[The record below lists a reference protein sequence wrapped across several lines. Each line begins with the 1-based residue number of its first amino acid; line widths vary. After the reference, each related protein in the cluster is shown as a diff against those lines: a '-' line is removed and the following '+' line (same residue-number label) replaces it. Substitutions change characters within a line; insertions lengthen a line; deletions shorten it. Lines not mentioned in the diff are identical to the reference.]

1 MKKALLKDSVKEI
14 KNTYKKFIS
23 ILLMAFLGVGFFAGL
38 RASSPDMIDTIDKYY
53 KEQHVYDIQI
63 LSTLGLT
70 NQDVEEISKIENV
83 EKVYGTYETDGKIEI
98 ENKEIVAKVL
108 TIEEI
113 NTPKLLQ
120 GRMPENEQECL
131 VEENFLKEN
140 NKQIGDT
147 ILIEIENTTNDE
159 GEAIEYLKQK
169 ELKIVGTARS
179 PLYISRDRGTSSL
192 GAGKVNYYIYIPES
206 NINAT
211 DIYTNI
217 YVKVANADKYTTST
231 KEYEDYIETVKDNI
245 ENIKEQ
251 RETARKEQLVE
262 KANEKLQEAE
272 NELNT
277 QKQEAETQIQD
288 AEKKLQDG
296 RKEIEDG
303 EAEIE
308 SNKKKADTEFANAEK
323 EIENAKK
330 EIEENEK
337 RLQIKEQEANKRFE
351 QLEAQKQGLQ
361 ANLEQINSGIAE
373 LQAQYEILLKKIEN
387 GETLTEQE
395 EQQKLYI
402 EGQLQTLEQTQQKLV
417 VGITEIENGINKGK
431 QEIQNGKDQIQQ
443 GKAKLE
449 TQEKQL
455 NKTKTSTYNQ
465 IEDAKNELENA
476 KQEIIDGEQEL
487 EKNKQEYEQ
496 KIEDAEAKLL
506 DAKEEVNDIEKPEWY
521 ILDRN
526 ANSGYVS
533 FIQDTE
539 SIENI
544 SQVFPIVFFAVAAL
558 ISLTSMTRM
567 VEEQR
572 MEIGTLKALG
582 YNKLQIISKY
592 IIYASLA
599 SIIGGIIGMCVGFA
613 TLPAII
619 WEMYSMMYQ
628 MTDKIA
634 LSFNWKYGGIG
645 LILICICIIGATI
658 YSAVKELKSM
668 PATLMRPKAPKKG
681 SRVLLEK
688 IPFIWKHLNFSQ
700 KVTIRNIF
708 RYKKRVLMTIVGIA
722 GCTALIL
729 TGFGLK
735 DSIKAI
741 LPNQYEKVFNYDLE
755 ISIKDEVEQQEKQD
769 FINNLSANEKT
780 EKLVE
785 THMLSS
791 VAVKDQNEED
801 VQIIVPKDDLQGL
814 INLRDVKTKN
824 EIQLSNN
831 EICLT
836 DKVAQLLGVESGDT
850 IILRDTDSNEY
861 EVKISNIV
869 ENYVYHYVYMSKEMY
884 ENLFQKPY
892 ETNVVLTKN
901 VEFTEE
907 QEDEFVTELMEQ
919 KEISAVSRVSSTMT
933 ILDDTLNSLDYV
945 VVILIGAAGM
955 LAFVVLYNLA
965 NVNISERERELA
977 TIKVLG
983 FYDNEVYNYI
993 GRESILLTII
1003 GIAIGL
1009 IGGYFLNFY
1018 IIGTCEINMLR
1029 FSKIVHPISYL
1040 YAILITIA
1048 FTIIVNILTY
1058 FALKKIDMIESLKSV
1073 E

>member
-1 MKKALLKDSVKEI
+1 MKKALLKDSIKEI

-38 RASSPDMIDTIDKYY
+38 RASSPDMIDTINQYY
-53 KEQHVYDIQI
+53 KEQQVYDIQI

-70 NQDVEEISKIENV
+70 NQDIEEISKIENV

-120 GRMPENEQECL
+120 GKMPENDQECL
-131 VEENFLKEN
+131 VEETFLKEN

-147 ILIEIENTTNDE
+147 IIIEIENTTNDE
-159 GEAIEYLKQK
+159 GESIEYLKQK

-192 GAGKVNYYIYIPES
+192 GAGKVNYYIYIPKS

-217 YVKVANADKYTTST
+217 YIKVANADKYTTST

-251 RETARKEQLVE
+251 RENARREQLVE

-288 AEKKLQDG
+288 AEKQLEDG

-308 SNKKKADTEFANAEK
+308 ANKKKADTEFANAEK
-323 EIENAKK
+323 EIENAKN

-337 RLQIKEQEANKRFE
+337 KLQIKEQETNKRFE
-351 QLEAQKQGLQ
+351 QLEVQKQGFQ

-373 LQAQYEILLKKIEN
+373 LQAQYNVLLEKLEN
-387 GETLTEQE
+387 GGTLTEQE

-402 EGQLQTLEQTQQKLV
+402 EGQLQTLNQTKQQLV
-417 VGITEIENGINKGK
+417 AGITEIENGINKGK
-431 QEIQNGKDQIQQ
+431 QEIQNGKEQIEQ
-443 GKAKLE
+443 GKTEIEA
-449 TQEKQL
+449 QEKQL
-455 NKTKTSTYNQ
+455 NQTKTSTYAQ
-465 IEDAKNELENA
+465 IEDAKTELENA
-476 KQEIIDGEQEL
+476 KQKIIQGEQEL
-487 EKNKQEYEQ
+487 EQSKQEYEQ

-572 MEIGTLKALG
+572 MQIGTLKALG
-582 YNKLQIISKY
+582 YNKFQIISKY

-599 SIIGGIIGMCVGFA
+599 SIIGGIIGMCVGFS

-619 WEMYSMMYQ
+619 WDMYSMMYQ
-628 MTDKIA
+628 MTNKIV

-658 YSAVKELKSM
+658 YSAIRELKSM

-681 SRVLLEK
+681 NRVILEK
-688 IPFIWKHLNFSQ
+688 LPFIWKHLNFSQ

-708 RYKKRVLMTIVGIA
+708 RYKKRVLMTIIGIA

-741 LPNQYEKVFNYDLE
+741 LPNQFENVFNYDLQ
-755 ISIKDEVEQQEKQD
+755 IDIKDELGEQEKQD
-769 FINNLSANEKT
+769 FISELSSDEKI

-785 THMLSS
+785 THMLSG
-791 VAVKDQNEED
+791 VAVNGENEED
-801 VQIIVPKDDLQGL
+801 VQIIVPKDEFQGL
-814 INLRDVKTKN
+814 INLRDVKAKN
-824 EIQLSNN
+824 EIQLSSN
-831 EICLT
+831 EICIT
-836 DKVAQLLGVESGDT
+836 DKVAQLLDVENGDT
-850 IILRDTDSNEY
+850 IILRDTDNNEY

-869 ENYVYHYVYMSKEMY
+869 ENYVQHYVYMSKEMY
-884 ENLFQKPY
+884 ESLFKKTY

-907 QEDEFVTELMEQ
+907 QEDEFVTQLMEQ

-933 ILDDTLNSLDYV
+933 ILDDTLKSLDYV

-965 NVNISERERELA
+965 NVNISERVRELA

-993 GRESILLTII
+993 GRETILLTII
-1003 GIAIGL
+1003 GIALGL

-1048 FTIIVNILTY
+1048 FTIIVNISTY
-1058 FALKKIDMIESLKSV
+1058 FALKKINMIESLKSV

>member
-1 MKKALLKDSVKEI
+1 MKKALLKDSIKEI

-38 RASSPDMIDTIDKYY
+38 RASSPDMIDTINQYY
-53 KEQHVYDIQI
+53 KEQQVYDIQI

-70 NQDVEEISKIENV
+70 NQDIEEISKIENV

-120 GRMPENEQECL
+120 GKMPENDQECL
-131 VEENFLKEN
+131 VEETFLKEN

-147 ILIEIENTTNDE
+147 IIIEIENTTNDE
-159 GEAIEYLKQK
+159 GESIEYLKQK

-192 GAGKVNYYIYIPES
+192 GAGKVNYYIYIPKS

-217 YVKVANADKYTTST
+217 YIKVANADKYTTST

-251 RETARKEQLVE
+251 RENARREQLVE

-288 AEKKLQDG
+288 AEKQLEDG

-308 SNKKKADTEFANAEK
+308 ANKKKADTEFANAEK
-323 EIENAKK
+323 EIENAKN

-337 RLQIKEQEANKRFE
+337 KLQIKEQETNKRFE
-351 QLEAQKQGLQ
+351 QLEVQKQGFQ

-373 LQAQYEILLKKIEN
+373 LQAQYNVLLEKLEN
-387 GETLTEQE
+387 GGTLTEQE

-402 EGQLQTLEQTQQKLV
+402 EGQLQTLNQTKQQLV
-417 VGITEIENGINKGK
+417 AGITEIENGINKGK
-431 QEIQNGKDQIQQ
+431 QEIQNGKEQIEQ
-443 GKAKLE
+443 GKTEIEA
-449 TQEKQL
+449 QEKQL
-455 NKTKTSTYNQ
+455 NQTKTSTYAQ
-465 IEDAKNELENA
+465 IEDAKTELENA
-476 KQEIIDGEQEL
+476 KQKIIQGEQEL
-487 EKNKQEYEQ
+487 EQSKQEYEQ

-572 MEIGTLKALG
+572 MQIGTLKALG
-582 YNKLQIISKY
+582 YNKFQIISKY

-619 WEMYSMMYQ
+619 WDMYSMMYQ
-628 MTDKIA
+628 MTDKIV

-658 YSAVKELKSM
+658 YSAIRELKSM

-681 SRVLLEK
+681 NRVILEK
-688 IPFIWKHLNFSQ
+688 LPFIWKHLNFSQ

-708 RYKKRVLMTIVGIA
+708 RYKKRVLMTIIGIA

-741 LPNQYEKVFNYDLE
+741 LPNQFENVFNYDLQ
-755 ISIKDEVEQQEKQD
+755 IDIKDELGEQEKQD
-769 FINNLSANEKT
+769 FISELSSDEKI

-785 THMLSS
+785 THMLSG
-791 VAVKDQNEED
+791 VAVNGENEED
-801 VQIIVPKDDLQGL
+801 VQIIVPKDEFQGL
-814 INLRDVKTKN
+814 INLRDVKAKN
-824 EIQLSNN
+824 EIQLSSN
-831 EICLT
+831 EICIT
-836 DKVAQLLGVESGDT
+836 DKVAQLLDVENGDT
-850 IILRDTDSNEY
+850 IILRDTDNNEY

-869 ENYVYHYVYMSKEMY
+869 ENYVQHYVYMSKEMY
-884 ENLFQKPY
+884 ESLFKKTY

-907 QEDEFVTELMEQ
+907 QEDEFVTQLMEQ

-933 ILDDTLNSLDYV
+933 ILDDTLKSLDYV

-955 LAFVVLYNLA
+955 LAFVVLYNLS
-965 NVNISERERELA
+965 NVNISERIRELA

-993 GRESILLTII
+993 GRETILLTII
-1003 GIAIGL
+1003 GIALGL

-1048 FTIIVNILTY
+1048 FTIIVNISTY
-1058 FALKKIDMIESLKSV
+1058 FALKKINMIESLKSV

>member
-1 MKKALLKDSVKEI
+1 MKKALLKDSIKEI

-38 RASSPDMIDTIDKYY
+38 RASSPDMIDTIDQYY
-53 KEQHVYDIQI
+53 KDQNVYDIQI

-70 NQDVEEISKIENV
+70 EQDVEEISKIENV
-83 EKVYGTYETDGKIEI
+83 EKVYGTYETDRKIEI

-120 GRMPENEQECL
+120 GKMPENEQECL
-131 VEENFLKEN
+131 VEETFLEEN

-147 ILIEIENTTNDE
+147 IIIEIENTTNDE
-159 GEAIEYLKQK
+159 GESIEYLKQK

-217 YVKVANADKYTTST
+217 YIKVANADKYTTST
-231 KEYEDYIETVKDNI
+231 KEYEDYIEAVKDNI

-251 RETARKEQLVE
+251 RENARREQLVE

-308 SNKKKADTEFANAEK
+308 SNKKKADTEFANAER

-337 RLQIKEQEANKRFE
+337 QLQQKEQEANAQFT
-351 QLEAQKQGLQ
+351 QLETQKQGLQ

-373 LQAQYEILLKKIEN
+373 LQAQYNVLLEKVEN
-387 GETLTEQE
+387 GGTLTEQE

-402 EGQLQTLEQTQQKLV
+402 EGQLQTLEQTRQQLIA
-417 VGITEIENGINKGK
+417 GITEIENGINQGK
-431 QEIQNGKDQIQQ
+431 QEIQNGKEQIEQ
-443 GKAKLE
+443 GKAE
-449 TQEKQL
+449 IEVQEKQL
-455 NKTKTSTYNQ
+455 NQTKTSTYAQ
-465 IEDAKNELENA
+465 IEDAENELENA
-476 KQEIIDGEQEL
+476 KQEIIQGEQEL
-487 EKNKQEYEQ
+487 EQSKQEYEQ

-572 MEIGTLKALG
+572 MQIGTLKALG
-582 YNKLQIISKY
+582 YNKFQIISKY

-628 MTDKIA
+628 MTDKIV

-658 YSAVKELKSM
+658 YSAIKELKSM

-681 SRVLLEK
+681 NRVILEK
-688 IPFIWKHLNFSQ
+688 LPFIWKHLNFSQ

-741 LPNQYEKVFNYDLE
+741 LPNQFENVFNYDLQ
-755 ISIKDEVEQQEKQD
+755 IDIKDELGEQEKQD
-769 FINNLSANEKT
+769 FISELSADEKI

-791 VAVKDQNEED
+791 VAVNGENEED
-801 VQIIVPKDDLQGL
+801 VQIIVPKDEFQGL

-824 EIQLSNN
+824 EIQLSSN
-831 EICLT
+831 EICIT
-836 DKVAQLLGVESGDT
+836 DKAAQLLDVKSGDT
-850 IILRDTDSNEY
+850 IILRDTDNNEY

-869 ENYVYHYVYMSKEMY
+869 ENYVQHYVYMSKEMY
-884 ENLFQKPY
+884 ENLFQKTY

-907 QEDEFVTELMEQ
+907 QEDEFVTQLMGQ

-945 VVILIGAAGM
+945 VVILIGAAGI
-955 LAFVVLYNLA
+955 LAFVVLYNLT
-965 NVNISERERELA
+965 NVNISERTRELA

-1003 GIAIGL
+1003 GIALGL
-1009 IGGYFLNFY
+1009 ILGYFLNFY

-1040 YAILITIA
+1040 YAILITVA
-1048 FTIIVNILTY
+1048 FTIIVNISTY
-1058 FALKKIDMIESLKSV
+1058 FVLKKIDMIESLKSV

>member
-1 MKKALLKDSVKEI
+1 MKKALLKDSIKEI

-38 RASSPDMIDTIDKYY
+38 RASSPDMIDTIDQYY
-53 KEQHVYDIQI
+53 KDQNVYDIQI
-63 LSTLGLT
+63 ISTLGLT
-70 NQDVEEISKIENV
+70 EQDVEEISKIENV

-120 GRMPENEQECL
+120 GKMPENDQECL
-131 VEENFLKEN
+131 VEETFLKEN

-147 ILIEIENTTNDE
+147 IIIEIENTTNDE
-159 GEAIEYLKQK
+159 GESIEYLKQK

-217 YVKVANADKYTTST
+217 YVRVTNTDKYTTST

-251 RETARKEQLVE
+251 RENARREQLVE

-288 AEKKLQDG
+288 AEKQLEDG

-323 EIENAKK
+323 EIENAKN

-337 RLQIKEQEANKRFE
+337 KLQIKEQEANKRFE
-351 QLEAQKQGLQ
+351 QLEVQKQGLQ

-373 LQAQYEILLKKIEN
+373 LQAQYNVLLEKVEN
-387 GETLTEQE
+387 GGTLTEQE
-395 EQQKLYI
+395 EQQKIYI
-402 EGQLQTLEQTQQKLV
+402 EGQLQTLNQTKQQLV
-417 VGITEIENGINKGK
+417 AGITEIENGITQGK
-431 QEIQNGKDQIQQ
+431 QEIENGKQQIEQ
-443 GKAKLE
+443 AKTELE
-449 TQEKQL
+449 SQERQL
-455 NKTKTSTYNQ
+455 NQTKTSTYAQ
-465 IEDAKNELENA
+465 IEDAEKELENA
-476 KQEIIDGEQEL
+476 KQEIIEGEQEL
-487 EKNKQEYEQ
+487 EQSKQEYEQ

-539 SIENI
+539 SVENI
-544 SQVFPIVFFAVAAL
+544 AQVFPIVFFAVAAL

-572 MEIGTLKALG
+572 MQIGTLKALG
-582 YNKLQIISKY
+582 YNKFQIISKY

-619 WEMYSMMYQ
+619 WDMYSMMYQ
-628 MTDKIA
+628 MTDKIV

-658 YSAVKELKSM
+658 YSAIRELKSM

-681 SRVLLEK
+681 NRVILEK
-688 IPFIWKHLNFSQ
+688 LPFIWKHLNFSQ

-708 RYKKRVLMTIVGIA
+708 RYKKRVLMTIIGIA

-741 LPNQYEKVFNYDLE
+741 LPNQFENVFNYDLQ
-755 ISIKDEVEQQEKQD
+755 IDIKDELGEQEKQD
-769 FINNLSANEKT
+769 FISELSSDEKI

-785 THMLSS
+785 THMLSG
-791 VAVKDQNEED
+791 VAVNGENEED
-801 VQIIVPKDDLQGL
+801 VQIIVPKDEFQGL
-814 INLRDVKTKN
+814 INLRDVKAKN
-824 EIQLSNN
+824 EIQLSSN
-831 EICLT
+831 EICIT
-836 DKVAQLLGVESGDT
+836 DKVAQLLDVENGDT
-850 IILRDTDSNEY
+850 IILRDTDNNEY

-869 ENYVYHYVYMSKEMY
+869 ENYVQHYVYMSKEMY
-884 ENLFQKPY
+884 ESLFKKTY

-907 QEDEFVTELMEQ
+907 QEDEFVTQLMEQ

-933 ILDDTLNSLDYV
+933 ILDDTLKSLDYV

-965 NVNISERERELA
+965 NVNISERVRELA

-993 GRESILLTII
+993 GRETILLTII
-1003 GIAIGL
+1003 GIALGL

-1048 FTIIVNILTY
+1048 FTVIVNISTY
-1058 FALKKIDMIESLKSV
+1058 FALKKINMIESLKSV

>member
-1 MKKALLKDSVKEI
+1 MKKALLKDSIKEI

-38 RASSPDMIDTIDKYY
+38 RASSPDMIDTINQYY
-53 KEQHVYDIQI
+53 KEQQVYDIQI

-70 NQDVEEISKIENV
+70 NQDIEEISKIENV

-120 GRMPENEQECL
+120 GKMPENEQECL
-131 VEENFLKEN
+131 VEETFLEEN

-147 ILIEIENTTNDE
+147 IIIEIENTTNDE
-159 GEAIEYLKQK
+159 GESIEYLKQK

-192 GAGKVNYYIYIPES
+192 GAGKVNYYIYIPKS

-217 YVKVANADKYTTST
+217 YIKVANADKYTTST

-251 RETARKEQLVE
+251 RENARREQLVE

-308 SNKKKADTEFANAEK
+308 SNKKKADTEFANAER

-337 RLQIKEQEANKRFE
+337 QLQQKEQEANAQFA
-351 QLEAQKQGLQ
+351 QLETQKQGLQ

-373 LQAQYEILLKKIEN
+373 LQAQYNLLLEKVEN
-387 GETLTEQE
+387 GGTLTEQE

-402 EGQLQTLEQTQQKLV
+402 EGQLQTLNQTQEQLV
-417 VGITEIENGINKGK
+417 AGITEIENGINQGK
-431 QEIQNGKDQIQQ
+431 QEIQNGKKQIEQ
-443 GKAKLE
+443 GKAE
-449 TQEKQL
+449 IEVQEKQL
-455 NKTKTSTYNQ
+455 NQTKTSTYAQ
-465 IEDAKNELENA
+465 IEDAKTELENA
-476 KQEIIDGEQEL
+476 KQEIIQGEQEL
-487 EKNKQEYEQ
+487 EQSKQEYEQ

-572 MEIGTLKALG
+572 MQIGTLKALG
-582 YNKLQIISKY
+582 YNKFQIISKY

-599 SIIGGIIGMCVGFA
+599 SIIGGIIGMCVGFV

-628 MTDKIA
+628 MTDKIV

-658 YSAVKELKSM
+658 YSAIKELKSM

-681 SRVLLEK
+681 NRVILEK
-688 IPFIWKHLNFSQ
+688 LPFIWKHLNFSQ

-741 LPNQYEKVFNYDLE
+741 LPNQFENVFNYDLQ
-755 ISIKDEVEQQEKQD
+755 IDIKDELGEQEKQD
-769 FINNLSANEKT
+769 FISELSTNEKI

-791 VAVKDQNEED
+791 VAVNGENEED
-801 VQIIVPKDDLQGL
+801 VQIIVQKDEFQGL

-824 EIQLSNN
+824 EIQLSSN
-831 EICLT
+831 EICIT
-836 DKVAQLLGVESGDT
+836 DKAAQLLDVESGET
-850 IILRDTDSNEY
+850 IILRDTDNNEY

-884 ENLFQKPY
+884 ENLFQKTY

-901 VEFTEE
+901 VEFTEA
-907 QEDEFVTELMEQ
+907 QEDDFVTQLMEQ
-919 KEISAVSRVSSTMT
+919 KEISAVSRISSTMT

-965 NVNISERERELA
+965 NVNISERVRELA

-993 GRESILLTII
+993 GRETIILTII
-1003 GIAIGL
+1003 GIALGL

-1048 FTIIVNILTY
+1048 FTVIVNISTY
-1058 FALKKIDMIESLKSV
+1058 FALKKINMIESLKSV